1 MSQRR
6 EQVRQFA
13 RGRLSVGIAAAVF
26 ASLGVLTLSGTGAAN
41 PAPRPVAPDTV
52 RPIRLVLPKTP
63 PLLETEYLRRLRD
76 SFRSRDLQVAA
87 YSEQYRIS
95 TALASTIIEA
105 ATAEGIDPDLAFR
118 LVRVESRFHERAV
131 SPKGALG
138 LTQLMPGTAR
148 LLDRSLRSRTAIL
161 EPQTNLRLGFRFLR
175 QMLKHYDG
183 DVRLALLAYNRGP
196 NAVNRA
202 LRSGWDPEN
211 GYSHKVLGTW
221 GSNPYTGEGL
231 LTR

>member
-1 MSQRR
+1 
-6 EQVRQFA
+6 
-13 RGRLSVGIAAAVF
+13 
-26 ASLGVLTLSGTGAAN
+26 
-41 PAPRPVAPDTV
+41 
-52 RPIRLVLPKTP
+52 LVLPRTP
-63 PLLETEYLRRLRD
+63 PLLETDYLRRLRD

-95 TALASTIIEA
+95 TGLANAIIEA

-118 LVRVESRFHERAV
+118 LVRVESVFKERAV
-131 SPKGALG
+131 SSAGALG

-148 LLDRSLRSRTAIL
+148 LLDRSLRSRSAIL
-161 EPQTNLRLGFRFLR
+161 EPQTNLRLGFRYLR
-175 QMLKHYDG
+175 HMIKQYDG

-202 LRSGWDPEN
+202 LRGGQDPEN

-221 GSNPYTGEGL
+221 GGNPYRGEGL

>member
-13 RGRLSVGIAAAVF
+13 RRRFSVGIVAAVF
-26 ASLGVLTLSGTGAAN
+26 ASLGVLTVSGTGSAN

-52 RPIRLVLPKTP
+52 RPTRLVLPKTP
-63 PLLETEYLRRLRD
+63 PLLETEYLKRLRD

-87 YSEQYRIS
+87 YSELYRIS
-95 TALASTIIEA
+95 TGLASDIIEA

-118 LVRVESRFHERAV
+118 LVRVESVFKERAV
-131 SPKGALG
+131 SPAGALG

-148 LLDRSLRSRTAIL
+148 LLDRSLKSRTAIL
-161 EPQTNLRLGFRFLR
+161 EPRTNLRLGFRYLR
-175 QMLKHYDG
+175 HMIKQYDG

-202 LRSGWDPEN
+202 LRSGRDPEN
-211 GYSHKVLGTW
+211 GYSHKVLGTRA
-221 GSNPYTGEGL
+221 SNPYTGEGL
-231 LTR
+231 LAR